1 MLREEHRQNR
11 NVALGVR
18 IKKLA
23 YGLVQPALA
32 KIKCSYSPSVLKQ
45 GTFLRQLSN

>member
-1 MLREEHRQNR
+1 MLGEEHRQNR
-11 NVALGVR
+11 KVR